1 MDEYEI
7 YVYHGIRSREAR
19 FFINHKLVFAF
30 EYPQTPDIVDEIE
43 TGYMR
48 SSIATFEKH
57 DNLITIKPNN
67 FTEFQRLLL
76 LSVVL
81 GTTERRDKKTKA
93 VIIIANLDPSTINC
107 WYNFLMN
114 RYEIP
119 KQDGRDRLL
128 KLAINALKVYI
139 GLAY

>member
-1 MDEYEI
+1 
-7 YVYHGIRSREAR
+7 
-19 FFINHKLVFAF
+19 VFAF
-30 EYPQTPDIVDEIE
+30 EYPPTSDIIDETEMGRI
-43 TGYMR
+43 GF
-48 SSIATFEKH
+48 SGATFEKH
-57 DNLITIKPNN
+57 DNLITIKTSD

-81 GTTERRDKKTKA
+81 GTIKYPAIKHKA
-93 VIIIANLDPSTINC
+93 VIIIANLDPSTTNC
-107 WYNFLMN
+107 WYNFLIN

-119 KQDGRDRLL
+119 KQDGRDRLV